1 MNNMKNDPIPG
12 YTYIYVH
19 NLNVTLLHG
28 NIDQTLVNTV
38 HGLLNC
44 KISGLDSHVITA
56 EYRT

>member
-12 YTYIYVH
+12 YTNIYVH

-56 EYRT
+56 EY